1 MRILIVEDEK
11 KVAAFIKKGLEEETY
26 AVDIAMDGEEGLYL
40 GEQNQYD
47 LIILDL
53 MLPKINGLDIL
64 SSLRSKEIETPILL
78 LTAKDSVEDKVKG
91 LNQGADDYLTKP
103 FAFSE
108 LLARI
113 RVLLRRGKAES
124 KTTLEIADLTLNLVS
139 HKVSRGNEEIE
150 LTGKEYSLLE
160 YFMRNQEKV
169 LTRTMIAEHV
179 WDYNFDTFTNVIDVY
194 VNHLRKKID
203 KLDDRMIDLVL
214 QRFSIAKEIGD
225 IKKTNGIEVIDL
237 HRESQI
243 INRFTEKLAGTL
255 EKKDITAIFDPI
267 YSISKRLQKKSK

>member
-26 AVDIAMDGEEGLYL
+26 AVDVAYDGEDGLHM
-40 GEQNQYD
+40 GVENQYD

-53 MLPKINGLDIL
+53 MLPIIDGLNVL
-64 SSLRSKEIETPILL
+64 SRLRGKKVVSPILL
-78 LTAKDSVEDKVKG
+78 LTAKDSVEDKVTG
-91 LNQGADDYLTKP
+91 LNTGADDYLTKP

-113 RVLLRRGKAES
+113 RVLLRRGKAET
-124 KTTLEIADLTLNLVS
+124 KTVLQINGLSLDLVS
-139 HKVSRGNEEIE
+139 HKVKRDDEEIE

-160 YFMRNQEKV
+160 YFMRNQGKV

-203 KLDDRMIDLVL
+203 K
-214 QRFSIAKEIGD
+214 SYP
-225 IKKTNGIEVIDL
+225 
-237 HRESQI
+237 
-243 INRFTEKLAGTL
+243 EKLLHTL
-255 EKKDITAIFDPI
+255 RGVGYIMKE
-267 YSISKRLQKKSK
+267 

>member
-26 AVDIAMDGEEGLYL
+26 AVDIATDGEEGLYL

-64 SSLRSKEIETPILL
+64 SSLRSQNIEAPILL

-124 KTTLEIADLTLNLVS
+124 KTILEIADLTLNLVS

-203 KLDDRMIDLVL
+203 KN
-214 QRFSIAKEIGD
+214 FSTKL
-225 IKKTNGIEVIDL
+225 L
-237 HRESQI
+237 H
-243 INRFTEKLAGTL
+243 TL
-255 EKKDITAIFDPI
+255 RGVGYVMKV
-267 YSISKRLQKKSK
+267 

>member
-1 MRILIVEDEK
+1 MRILTVEDEK

-26 AVDIAMDGEEGLYL
+26 AVDIATDGEEGFHL

-64 SSLRSKEIETPILL
+64 SGLRSQNIETPILL
-78 LTAKDSVEDKVKG
+78 LTAKDSVEDKVEG

-124 KTTLEIADLTLNLVS
+124 KTILEIADLTLNLVS

-203 KLDDRMIDLVL
+203 KN
-214 QRFSIAKEIGD
+214 FSTKL
-225 IKKTNGIEVIDL
+225 L
-237 HRESQI
+237 H
-243 INRFTEKLAGTL
+243 TL
-255 EKKDITAIFDPI
+255 RGVGYVMKV
-267 YSISKRLQKKSK
+267 

>member
-26 AVDIAMDGEEGLYL
+26 AVDVAMDGEEGLHH

-53 MLPKINGLDIL
+53 MLPKINGLEIL
-64 SSLRSKEIETPILL
+64 SILRSKKIETPILL
-78 LTAKDSVEDKVKG
+78 LTAKDSVDDKVEG

-113 RVLLRRGKAES
+113 RVLLRRGKTET

-139 HKVSRGNEEIE
+139 HKVNRGNEEIE

-203 KLDDRMIDLVL
+203 KN
-214 QRFSIAKEIGD
+214 FSTKL
-225 IKKTNGIEVIDL
+225 L
-237 HRESQI
+237 H
-243 INRFTEKLAGTL
+243 TL
-255 EKKDITAIFDPI
+255 RGVGYVMKV
-267 YSISKRLQKKSK
+267 

>member
-26 AVDIAMDGEEGLYL
+26 AVDIAADGEEGLYM
-40 GEQNQYD
+40 GGQNQYD

-64 SSLRSKEIETPILL
+64 SNLRAKKNSIPILL

-91 LNQGADDYLTKP
+91 LNLGADDYLTKP

-113 RVLLRRGKAES
+113 RVLLRRGKVES

-139 HKVSRGNEEIE
+139 HKVRRGDEEIE

-203 KLDDRMIDLVL
+203 KN
-214 QRFSIAKEIGD
+214 FSTKL
-225 IKKTNGIEVIDL
+225 L
-237 HRESQI
+237 H
-243 INRFTEKLAGTL
+243 TL
-255 EKKDITAIFDPI
+255 RGVGYVMKV
-267 YSISKRLQKKSK
+267 

>member
-26 AVDIAMDGEEGLYL
+26 AVDVAYDGEDGLHM
-40 GEQNQYD
+40 GVENQYD
-47 LIILDL
+47 LILLDL
-53 MLPKINGLDIL
+53 MLPIIDGLSVL
-64 SSLRSKEIETPILL
+64 SRLRDKKVETPILL
-78 LTAKDSVEDKVKG
+78 LTAKDSVEDKVTG
-91 LNQGADDYLTKP
+91 LNSGADDYLTKP

-113 RVLLRRGKAES
+113 RVLLRRGKADT
-124 KTTLEIADLTLNLVS
+124 KTVLQIDGLSLDLVS
-139 HKVSRGNEEIE
+139 HKVKRHDEEIE

-160 YFMRNQEKV
+160 YFMRNQGKV

-203 KLDDRMIDLVL
+203 K
-214 QRFSIAKEIGD
+214 GYP
-225 IKKTNGIEVIDL
+225 
-237 HRESQI
+237 
-243 INRFTEKLAGTL
+243 EKLLHTL
-255 EKKDITAIFDPI
+255 RGVGYIMKE
-267 YSISKRLQKKSK
+267 

>member
-26 AVDIAMDGEEGLYL
+26 AVDIAMDGEEGLHL

-53 MLPKINGLDIL
+53 MLPKINGLEIL
-64 SSLRSKEIETPILL
+64 SILRSKKIETPILL
-78 LTAKDSVEDKVKG
+78 LTAKDSVDDKVEG

-113 RVLLRRGKAES
+113 RVLLRRGKAET
-124 KTTLEIADLTLNLVS
+124 KTTLEIADLPLNLVS
-139 HKVSRGNEEIE
+139 HKVNRGNEEIE

-203 KLDDRMIDLVL
+203 KN
-214 QRFSIAKEIGD
+214 FSTKL
-225 IKKTNGIEVIDL
+225 L
-237 HRESQI
+237 H
-243 INRFTEKLAGTL
+243 TL
-255 EKKDITAIFDPI
+255 RGVGYVMKV
-267 YSISKRLQKKSK
+267 

>member
-1 MRILIVEDEK
+1 MRVLIVEDEK

-26 AVDIAMDGEEGLYL
+26 AVDIATDGEEGLHL

-47 LIILDL
+47 LVILDL

-64 SSLRSKEIETPILL
+64 SSLRTKNIETPILL

-91 LNQGADDYLTKP
+91 LNLGADDYLTKP

-113 RVLLRRGKAES
+113 RVLLRRGKVES

-139 HKVSRGNEEIE
+139 HKVKRGNEEIE

-203 KLDDRMIDLVL
+203 KN
-214 QRFSIAKEIGD
+214 FSTKL
-225 IKKTNGIEVIDL
+225 L
-237 HRESQI
+237 H
-243 INRFTEKLAGTL
+243 TL
-255 EKKDITAIFDPI
+255 RGVGYVMKV
-267 YSISKRLQKKSK
+267 